1 MAGFL
6 DLLQLKHHLLKIRQD
21 IYRGHPPN
29 QHAPVTEGVLY
40 YSRVVLCLNISPP
53 LKNIRA
59 LLCVVSD
66 WGFPFSSVQVIPV
79 QISSAWFP
87 LIQFASPG
95 NGSHC
100 WQEALVNPPP
110 VVVWLARCYTISI
123 TCRETGK
130 RERECVCVC
139 MCVLRERHKNRHSSG
154 VCKCE
159 DSSFPPLS
167 LLVVRLL

>member
-1 MAGFL
+1 MSLYSVETHGWVFRLTPAQTPFIENKTGH
-6 DLLQLKHHLLKIRQD
+6 LQRT
-21 IYRGHPPN
+21 PPKP
-29 QHAPVTEGVLY
+29 ACTSDRRCSVLFQG
-40 YSRVVLCLNISPP
+40 SSLPEHFSP

-130 RERECVCVC
+130 RERVCVCVHV
-139 MCVLRERHKNRHSSG
+139 CVERKT
-154 VCKCE
+154 
-159 DSSFPPLS
+159 
-167 LLVVRLL
+167 